1 MRDMNS
7 LDKNS
12 LEYAIKQL
20 SATFAAVHGVKV
32 VHDYENQYAPV
43 DIDVQRRKLYHAELA
58 RREGNNEPLITYQE
72 WFDDHDKTWIYESPD
87 KGNTVYRRKFFES
100 PETREL
106 VDNGKGK

>member
-32 VHDYENQYAPV
+32 VHDYENQYAPAV
-43 DIDVQRRKLYHAELA
+43 SYTHLTL
-58 RREGNNEPLITYQE
+58 PT
-72 WFDDHDKTWIYESPD
+72 IYS
-87 KGNTVYRRKFFES
+87 V
-100 PETREL
+100 
-106 VDNGKGK
+106 

>member
-1 MRDMNS
+1 MNHYRDVTTTV
-7 LDKNS
+7 
-12 LEYAIKQL
+12 
-20 SATFAAVHGVKV
+20 TFSDLNQSVQS
-32 VHDYENQYAPV
+32 NQYTKI

-72 WFDDHDKTWIYESPD
+72 WFEDHDKTWIYESPD

-106 VDNGKGK
+106 VDNGKGKQTETL

>member
-1 MRDMNS
+1 MNTK
-7 LDKNS
+7 D
-12 LEYAIKQL
+12 YALKQL
-20 SATFAAVHGVKV
+20 SATFAHIHGVKV
-32 VHDYENQYAPV
+32 VQDYKNQYTPM
-43 DIDVQRRKLYHAELA
+43 DIDVQRRELYHAELA

-72 WFDDHDKTWIYESPD
+72 WFEDHDNTWIYESPD

>member
-1 MRDMNS
+1 MNKK
-7 LDKNS
+7 D
-12 LEYAIKQL
+12 YAFKQL
-20 SATFAAVHGVKV
+20 SATFAHIHGVKV
-32 VHDYENQYAPV
+32 VRDYENQYAPV

-72 WFDDHDKTWIYESPD
+72 WFEDHDNTWIYESPD

-100 PETREL
+100 DREL